1 VIALCSQKYV
11 QPAVLMYWPNV
22 YSWRSLHAL
31 VIQVNMIISMYK
43 PQKTTGHHISGSR
56 NLSEKF
62 RIGNFCNV
70 ISQNLTT
77 MTATFDKKFC
87 NFLWGVLFGV
97 AVVAGA
103 NQKYAVH
110 YHIPSQQHVRVGRS
124 THRHLQDAQLHE
136 ISRYK
141 SIQHCVSKWVIVVG
155 GLVLPCHVLQTLCTV
170 VFPVLLKNVTIIII
184 NEVIF
189 LLMKVQHNVAHLYN
203 VVFSR
208 SCLH

>member
-1 VIALCSQKYV
+1 
-11 QPAVLMYWPNV
+11 M
-22 YSWRSLHAL
+22 
-31 VIQVNMIISMYK
+31 
-43 PQKTTGHHISGSR
+43 
-56 NLSEKF
+56 
-62 RIGNFCNV
+62 
-70 ISQNLTT
+70 
-77 MTATFDKKFC
+77 
-87 NFLWGVLFGV
+87 
-97 AVVAGA
+97 AGA

-184 NEVIF
+184 NDVIF

-208 SCLH
+208 SCLHWVEQKNICCLLSQLNAVVTVIVSRAVISTHGPSSLHKWYDYVKFLFLGTCTIVSKHVLRANVQVHYAANTQVLKIYCMCCWTHVFLENSQ